1 MDVKTGRYEGSSN
14 LTQALREI
22 DKGRKVRM
30 KRGEVRES
38 DGDLSEKAEGR
49 GREGYRKIKANRLR
63 DETHRN

>member
-38 DGDLSEKAEGR
+38 DGDL
-49 GREGYRKIKANRLR
+49 
-63 DETHRN
+63 